1 MPFLDYFFFRHETGK
16 KNRQK
21 IGRSRQ
27 VNLKFSS
34 FKNLEF
40 KMTKENKRRL
50 CEGQTSARIKQ

>member
-34 FKNLEF
+34 FKNLKL
-40 KMTKENKRRL
+40 KMAKENKRRL
-50 CEGQTSARIKQ
+50 WEGQKTR

>member
-1 MPFLDYFFFRHETGK
+1 VPFLDNFFWAQNWK

-34 FKNLEF
+34 FKNLKL
-40 KMTKENKRRL
+40 KMAKENKRRL
-50 CEGQTSARIKQ
+50 WEGQKTR